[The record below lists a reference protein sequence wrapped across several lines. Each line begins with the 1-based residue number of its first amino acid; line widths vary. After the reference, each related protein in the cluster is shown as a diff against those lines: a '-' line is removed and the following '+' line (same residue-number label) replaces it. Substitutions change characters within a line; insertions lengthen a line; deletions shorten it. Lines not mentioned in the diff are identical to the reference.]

1 MYISRW
7 SLHLS
12 IYRFKHV
19 HQYMEARFLFRVVSG
34 GFGTL
39 QDVVRAAGG
48 GPEAKFPPMAN
59 IDVGASPETRWGPS
73 VLRFLLFSTLT
84 IYMSAA
90 RRPLSHL
97 SIGLFCAIGFSILA
111 DRRPIL
117 APKGGPGAKSSR
129 SKNTDLRPRGIRRVL
144 PRFARFCDDA
154 NFRFYPTFTRISR
167 MTLVASK
174 LPQIIP

>member
-1 MYISRW
+1 MKGPAHP
-7 SLHLS
+7 LACFG
-12 IYRFKHV
+12 RFR
-19 HQYMEARFLFRVVSG
+19 AVSG
-34 GFGTL
+34 RFR
-39 QDVVRAAGG
+39 DVVRAAGG

-117 APKGGPGAKSSR
+117 GAQRGARREELALQEYRSWNTPRHAP
-129 SKNTDLRPRGIRRVL
+129 TRRVFATTRTSGKTL
-144 PRFARFCDDA
+144 PSRAHPQDDG
-154 NFRFYPTFTRISR
+154 RS
-167 MTLVASK
+167 
-174 LPQIIP
+174 